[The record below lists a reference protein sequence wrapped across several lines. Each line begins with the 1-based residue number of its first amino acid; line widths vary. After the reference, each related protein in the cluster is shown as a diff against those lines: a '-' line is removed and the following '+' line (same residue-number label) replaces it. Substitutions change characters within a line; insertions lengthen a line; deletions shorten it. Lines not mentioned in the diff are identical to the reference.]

1 MNKPYYN
8 LLSCGYQ
15 GFVYI
20 SLGPDFKYT
29 REKQQIVVVTYR
41 PGQNQPAKDKE
52 PRYRNFEEVSA
63 SSVPFEELLNLKTV
77 PKFQNDLV
85 YYCIL
90 AMYRASQDPTLAHT
104 PGKRYSDDELDRI
117 AELGAQVY
125 TEMAKSV
132 DPEAKAEVTEAL
144 KAKFRQFAKFYGI
157 DFCPVYSV
165 LGSVISQEIINV
177 VGKTMTPG

>member
-1 MNKPYYN
+1 MAKRELQQMNPLVKIELLEALPSDEECQKFSALVTSTSCFNRVKQFDDLSRRLNRPYYN

-29 REKQQIVVVTYR
+29 REKQQIVFVTYR
-41 PGQNQPAKDKE
+41 PGQSQPLMDKE

-63 SSVPFEELLNLKTV
+63 HSIPFEELLNLKAV

-90 AMYRASQDPTLAHT
+90 TMHRAS
-104 PGKRYSDDELDRI
+104 
-117 AELGAQVY
+117 
-125 TEMAKSV
+125 
-132 DPEAKAEVTEAL
+132 
-144 KAKFRQFAKFYGI
+144 
-157 DFCPVYSV
+157 
-165 LGSVISQEIINV
+165 
-177 VGKTMTPG
+177 